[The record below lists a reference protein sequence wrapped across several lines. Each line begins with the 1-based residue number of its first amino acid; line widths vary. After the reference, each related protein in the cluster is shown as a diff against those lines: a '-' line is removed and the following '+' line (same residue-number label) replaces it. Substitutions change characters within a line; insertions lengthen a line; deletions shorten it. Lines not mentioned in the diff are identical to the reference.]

1 MDLFSIVVGVYAG
14 GLLVLTLN
22 LREAGTLTVGTFLKT
37 LVWPVEAISTLYE
50 IVVPATLAVVG
61 YITTLVNK
69 LRGK

>member
-1 MDLFSIVVGVYAG
+1 MDLFSIIVGVYAG